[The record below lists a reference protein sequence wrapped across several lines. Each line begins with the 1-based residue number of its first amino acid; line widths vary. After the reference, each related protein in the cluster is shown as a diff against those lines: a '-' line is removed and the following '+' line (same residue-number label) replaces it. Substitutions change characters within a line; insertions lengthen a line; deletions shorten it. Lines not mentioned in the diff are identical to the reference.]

1 MRRPAA
7 QRCLPGLGL
16 LRCAAGLATW
26 DCSPAARRQ
35 TRGVGSATLAF
46 GPQHPA
52 AHGILRMA
60 LQLEGEVLSHLDAC
74 FGYLHRGSEKLMET
88 RTFLQALPYFDRF
101 DYVANL
107 FHEHAFCLAIEAL
120 PVLDEFSGTALHA
133 VRLLLD
139 ELSRYLNHLLT
150 LSASALDLGA
160 MGPIFWA
167 FEEREYAFELFEGLS
182 GARMHTGLHRP
193 FEFDFAALTP
203 RFLAELSR
211 LLLRCGRALAGS
223 FVGLLNNRSFKTRL
237 ASTGQLS
244 ATKLRDY
251 GITGLAARSGG
262 LSLDLRRQAGGA
274 YGAYSG
280 LAVRT
285 FLGRRGDNLDRFLG
299 RVKEVA
305 ESFRLVA
312 QLLGVL
318 GLSPAAPLRAPAA
331 VRMPAA
337 AAGVSQLLLSLE
349 PRRNKHS
356 GMEALI
362 LHFRAMSEGQPAAPG
377 LAYRGV
383 ESPKGEVAVFL
394 VSDGGPRPS
403 RVKLRTPV
411 SHNMHLIP
419 ATSVGTLLADFVAT
433 FCAYDIVL
441 GEIDR

>member
-1 MRRPAA
+1 
-7 QRCLPGLGL
+7 
-16 LRCAAGLATW
+16 
-26 DCSPAARRQ
+26 
-35 TRGVGSATLAF
+35 
-46 GPQHPA
+46 
-52 AHGILRMA
+52 MA
-60 LQLEGEVLSHLDAC
+60 LQLEGEALVRLDAC
-74 FGYLHRGSEKLMET
+74 FGYLHRGSEKLIET

-107 FHEHAFCLAIEAL
+107 FHEHAFCLATEAL
-120 PVLDEFSGTALHA
+120 AAGTVYAGAALQG

-193 FEFDFAALTP
+193 FDFDFTVLSR
-203 RFLAELSR
+203 RFLLELSR
-211 LLLRCGRALAGS
+211 LLGRCGRALAGA
-223 FVGLLNNRSFKTRL
+223 FLGLLNNRAFKTRL
-237 ASTGQLS
+237 ALVGQLS
-244 ATKLRDY
+244 SSRLREY
-251 GITGLAARSGG
+251 GITGVIARSAG
-262 LSLDLRRQAGGA
+262 LGVDLRRQGVGA

-305 ESFRLVA
+305 ESFRLIA
-312 QLLGVL
+312 QLLQGLL
-318 GLSPAAPLRAPAA
+318 GPVAGSSLPPALASLTLR
-331 VRMPAA
+331 
-337 AAGVSQLLLSLE
+337 LD
-349 PRRNKHS
+349 PRRGKLAS
-356 GMEALI
+356 MEALI
-362 LHFRAMSEGQPAAPG
+362 SHFKQASAGIDMAPG

-383 ESPKGEVAVFL
+383 ESPKGEVALFL
-394 VSDGGPRPS
+394 VSTGAARPS
-403 RVKLRTPV
+403 RAKLRTPV

-419 ATSVGTLLADFVAT
+419 STSAGTMLADFVAT

-441 GEIDR
+441 GEIDRARLMHTDRDNFLRLRCRQRQWLRDTQRERAHYAARAV